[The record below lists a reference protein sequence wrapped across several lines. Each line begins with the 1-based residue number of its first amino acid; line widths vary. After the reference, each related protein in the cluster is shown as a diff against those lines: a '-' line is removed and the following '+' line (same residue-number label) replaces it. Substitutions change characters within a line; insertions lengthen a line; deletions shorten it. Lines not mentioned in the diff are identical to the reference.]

1 MATRKIETTI
11 ALDGEQKFKQALAS
25 ASREMRVMESEARAL
40 SAAYDQNGNAAAFFA
55 SRQQNLRNQI
65 QQQEQIVSA
74 LEKAVRDSAETYG
87 EASAQTDGWA
97 IKLNNARTRLSKLQ
111 KELEAT
117 DREAEELGRDSVK
130 VGRQIENGIG
140 DGAREAEDSV
150 NSLFEAMQRDISSIK
165 TSGAITAVKSLWDMA
180 AGAYGGVEGFVSST
194 AEYRRQL
201 SFLQQ
206 NAETQGYDF
215 SKIKSQLIEVQALT
229 GESSSA
235 VEGLSNL
242 LQTGMTTDQMERAIE
257 NLAGAVISFPDTLKF
272 ESLADGLQETLATG
286 EATGQ
291 FAELLERM
299 GVDIDEF
306 NKALDESPT
315 AVGDLE
321 IALAYMAAGGLNDVY
336 TKWQATNKEM
346 TDAQKTQAAIEMELA
361 EFAGTLEE
369 YVVGPTKSAVLK
381 ALQYANQTVELAEKE
396 GLGAAAKKV
405 AEDAAEAK
413 KTGEQVIKDT
423 LSKPG
428 QLIYDTMP
436 EALQNTVDVI
446 EETVGAILEPITDP
460 AGFIKK
466 KYEASKKDEEIDD
479 TKAERQ
485 IETLTSILAGR
496 HYGETP
502 ASLTGPNG
510 EEYFVIGAGKTA
522 EQVVRGL
529 NENKNAYQN
538 AGAQAAD
545 AFMNGMETQLDTSL
559 WGEGK
564 EAEKLVTISPVEM
577 EEEGKG
583 AGEAMT
589 DGFEEGVGG
598 MEGEAQKT
606 GAAIGA
612 AFGSGLASQV
622 SYVSAQSSALAAA
635 AAAGL
640 RAAAAMGALRGIS
653 TPGVINLD
661 GRQVGNVLF
670 PTMSE
675 MMAVNG

>member
-11 ALDGEQKFKQALAS
+11 ALDGEQQFKQALAS

-74 LEKAVRDSAETYG
+74 LEKAVQDSAATYG

-97 IKLNNARTRLSKLQ
+97 IKLNNARARLSKLQ

-165 TSGAITAVKSLWDMA
+165 TSGAIQAVGTLWDMV
-180 AGAYGGVEGFVSST
+180 AGAYAGIEGFVSGT
-194 AEYRRQL
+194 VEYRRQL

-206 NAETQGYDF
+206 NAETKGFDF
-215 SKIKSQLIEVQALT
+215 SKLKSQLIEVQTLT
-229 GESSSA
+229 GDSSTA

-242 LQTGMTTDQMERAIE
+242 LQTGVSADQMERAID

-291 FAELLERM
+291 YAELLERM
-299 GVDIDEF
+299 GVDIEAF

-336 TKWQATNKEM
+336 NKWQQTNEEM
-346 TDAQKTQAAIEMELA
+346 IEAQKTQAAIEMELA

-369 YVVGPTKSAVLK
+369 YIVGPTKETFLK
-381 ALQYANQTVELAEKE
+381 ALQYANDLVDVAETE
-396 GLGAAAKKV
+396 GIGAAAKKA
-405 AEDAAEAK
+405 AEDAAAANKTTQDTIKKMVTDAAESVYETLPEEAQEVVDAVAG
-413 KTGEQVIKDT
+413 TAGA
-423 LSKPG
+423 
-428 QLIYDTMP
+428 
-436 EALQNTVDVI
+436 ALKI
-446 EETVGAILEPITDP
+446 ITDP
-460 AGFIKK
+460 LGTAEKL
-466 KYEASKKDEEIDD
+466 SKAA
-479 TKAERQ
+479 KAATGTGDAQTERQ

-496 HYGETP
+496 YYGETP
-502 ASLTGPNG
+502 ARISGQNG
-510 EEYFVIGAGKTA
+510 EGYFAIGEAKKVK
-522 EQVVRGL
+522 EIVDEL
-529 NENKNAYQN
+529 NKNQEAYHQAGQQN
-538 AGAQAAD
+538 AQAY
-545 AFMNGMETQLDTSL
+545 MNGMELELDASL

-564 EAEKLVTISPVEM
+564 EAEKLVTISPAEM
-577 EEEGKG
+577 EE
-583 AGEAMT
+583 AGEEAGESMT
-589 DGFEEGVGG
+589 DGFEDGVSG
-598 MEGEAQKT
+598 MEGEAQQT

-635 AAAGL
+635 ASAGL
-640 RAAAAMGALRGIS
+640 RAAATLGALRGL
-653 TPGVINLD
+653 TTTGVINLD

-670 PTMSE
+670 PTLSE